1 MCVRVCACVCVCVR
15 RRVTRWRKLPS
26 SWNCDSSGSAS
37 SYTAPTLT
45 SKPGCP
51 VQAWLPMMLGLQLRQ
66 SPRQQPLSLMLRQ
79 APAQAQALALVL
91 VLVLVLVLA
100 QALVRLLVRPL
111 PPRRHLHPGPR
122 RGAPRSPLLYR
133 QGVATRLCL
142 QDLWMTMR
150 AAAPRPCLGLTNASS
165 GIAGCRSRSTRPV
178 ISGRPLTSE
187 VCV

>member
-1 MCVRVCACVCVCVR
+1 M
-15 RRVTRWRKLPS
+15 
-26 SWNCDSSGSAS
+26 
-37 SYTAPTLT
+37 
-45 SKPGCP
+45 
-51 VQAWLPMMLGLQLRQ
+51 QAWLPMMLGLQLRQ